1 MVVSGQVTREY
12 EVKKENDVK
21 CEWNIIK
28 SREMI
33 FVYLKSGQLSLLFS
47 LYSYSLSLSFSH
59 FIFFVAN
66 KKGGLSQKLST
77 FGCPNN
83 TTLKSMSL
91 T

>member
-33 FVYLKSGQLSLLFS
+33 FVYLKSRQLSLLLS
-47 LYSYSLSLSFSH
+47 LYSYSLSFSH